1 MKKNVK
7 KQEQNE
13 KGFTLVEM
21 IVVIAIIGILVAMM
35 APSLVG
41 YINKAKI
48 SNNRVAAATI
58 GRAATAMYAENP
70 TFFTEIKDEEF
81 RSDGLEEMLE
91 GLKGAYAVW
100 QDASSK
106 QIKAIYAPDEADL
119 PDSIKGWTGK
129 STETL
134 GMYPEESENTGEAES
149 TGQDE
154 KILKVE

>member
-1 MKKNVK
+1 
-7 KQEQNE
+7 
-13 KGFTLVEM
+13 
-21 IVVIAIIGILVAMM
+21 MM

-70 TFFTEIKDEEF
+70 TFFTEIKDEGF

-134 GMYPEESENTGEAES
+134 GMYPEESES
-149 TGQDE
+149 TGKDE
-154 KILKVE
+154 NTPKVE